1 MISAKGRKDPE
12 CVKVVVRCR
21 PMSRRE
27 VEDNRQQIVSMNV
40 DAGEVTVRN
49 PESDMKEA
57 AKPFTFDQVFDSQ
70 CEQELVFETTA
81 QPIVDSVL
89 QGYNG
94 TVFAY
99 GQTGTGKT
107 HTMEGLWDPQEMRG
121 IIPRSFS
128 RIFSKIDD
136 THDQNFL
143 VRASFLEIYN
153 EEVRDLLA
161 KDPKNKLDLK
171 EDNDRGVYVKDLT
184 SYVVKGVTEMENV
197 LLAGKKNRSVGA
209 TLMNQDSSRSHS
221 IFTIVIESSA
231 EGSDGSRHIR
241 AGKLNLVDLA
251 GSERQSKTGATGD
264 RLKEPRTGHEDQLV
278 AVCPGQR
285 DLRTRRRE
293 IASHSLPRL
302 EADAAPS
309 RFPRRQHQD
318 RHGGQHRACGLQL
331 RRDHLHPPIRQQGEE
346 HQEQA
351 QDQRR
356 PQGHH
361 APRVPGTSL
370 RRELRRVTDTLAGGD
385 CEAEGDAGVPTARP
399 GGPRTAGGAQEDFSC
414 VWLTA
419 VLSVHRAG
427 DGQAD
432 VKQAAG
438 EHPPRAGGAEASAAS
453 GLSCAGVREDDAAMQ
468 AEDVR
473 EEEKDRAEEEI
484 RKKVSLQL
492 APSCLVTCSGRSKRS
507 PRRGTR
513 EKCWL
518 RR

>member
-1 MISAKGRKDPE
+1 MISAKGKKDPE

-27 VEDNRQQIVSMNV
+27 VEDNRQQIVSINI
-40 DAGEVTVRN
+40 DTGEVTVRN
-49 PESDMKEA
+49 PESDIKEA
-57 AKPFTFDQVFDSQ
+57 PKPFTFDQVFDSN
-70 CEQELVFETTA
+70 CEQEHVFQTTA

-107 HTMEGLWDPQEMRG
+107 HTMEGLWDPPEQRG
-121 IIPRSFS
+121 IIPRSFA
-128 RIFSKIDD
+128 RIFSEIDD

-184 SYVVKGVTEMENV
+184 SYVVKGATEMENV

-264 RLKEPRTGHEDQLV
+264 RLKEVRLSCSVLQSLDSHIKATKINLSLSALGNVISALVDSKSHHIPYRDSKLTRLLQDSLGGNTKTVMVANIGPADYNYDETISTLRSMREAPPARRPDAAASPTGTPTEPRTSRTSPRSTKTPKTRCCASFRFDRPSKQE
-278 AVCPGQR
+278 AAR
-285 DLRTRRRE
+285 DDARLQEE
-293 IASHSLPRL
+293 IARL
-302 EADAAPS
+302 KSMLESQQNDPEV
-309 RFPRRQHQD
+309 R
-318 RHGGQHRACGLQL
+318 GLQGVL
-331 RRDHLHPPIRQQGEE
+331 DESEERARGLTLPLSSLDRR
-346 HQEQA
+346 
-351 QDQRR
+351 
-356 PQGHH
+356 
-361 APRVPGTSL
+361 
-370 RRELRRVTDTLAGGD
+370 
-385 CEAEGDAGVPTARP
+385 
-399 GGPRTAGGAQEDFSC
+399 
-414 VWLTA
+414 W
-419 VLSVHRAG
+419 
-427 DGQAD
+427 
-432 VKQAAG
+432 
-438 EHPPRAGGAEASAAS
+438 
-453 GLSCAGVREDDAAMQ
+453 
-468 AEDVR
+468 
-473 EEEKDRAEEEI
+473 
-484 RKKVSLQL
+484 
-492 APSCLVTCSGRSKRS
+492 
-507 PRRGTR
+507 
-513 EKCWL
+513 
-518 RR
+518 